1 MPSLHA
7 GTSASFNGHPV
18 TVQDDVPTIPASGT
32 AAKVAIFDDPRSGY
46 ALVERS
52 GMTVQRSVELCAEAG
67 GRGGLQGAP
76 PRRRRRHSRQVVR
89 VPERPRLVGGS
100 KLPPGVPLLSLGRAS
115 ALSSTSREGTPH
127 SCGIDRQPA
136 GTGIG
141 VATESRAIT
150 PTRREPPEARRH
162 RPSAPRSR
170 LGRSARR
177 LRRAGRARTSGCVEV
192 RTPPYAVVED
202 ATRSCRSTTPF
213 VAQPRTWMGGAGFE
227 PA

>member
-7 GTSASFNGHPV
+7 GTSASFNGYPV

-127 SCGIDRQPA
+127 VLWD
-136 GTGIG
+136 
-141 VATESRAIT
+141 
-150 PTRREPPEARRH
+150 
-162 RPSAPRSR
+162 
-170 LGRSARR
+170 
-177 LRRAGRARTSGCVEV
+177 
-192 RTPPYAVVED
+192 
-202 ATRSCRSTTPF
+202 
-213 VAQPRTWMGGAGFE
+213 
-227 PA
+227 

>member
-7 GTSASFNGHPV
+7 GTSASFNGYPV

-32 AAKVAIFDDPRSGY
+32 AAKVAIFGDPRSGY
-46 ALVERS
+46 ALVGRS
-52 GMTVQRSVELCAEAG
+52 GMTVQRSVELYAEAG
-67 GRGGLQGAP
+67 EVGFKAHLRVGGGVI
-76 PRRRRRHSRQVVR
+76 RQVVR

-100 KLPPGVPLLSLGRAS
+100 KLAPGVPLLSLGRAS

-136 GTGIG
+136 GTGVG

-150 PTRREPPEARRH
+150 LTRREPPEARRH
-162 RPSAPRSR
+162 RPSTPRSR

-177 LRRAGRARTSGCVEV
+177 LRRAGRARTSGC
-192 RTPPYAVVED
+192 AG
-202 ATRSCRSTTPF
+202 TRS
-213 VAQPRTWMGGAGFE
+213 A